1 MAQHGQGGLL
11 QQRLQ
16 ASRTPGVGATCQP
29 SQVPLEVPGRGQ
41 QANLELADRH
51 GAIRPAIAELG
62 AAASGQGPSLATTAL
77 KGIEQQTHHG
87 HQHQEAKQAAAA
99 ETEEGNQEG
108 EANAAAAI
116 AAPVATAIAAAVA
129 TPVAA
134 PAVAAGHGGCRA
146 EAAATDTA
154 AAGCPTGAGM
164 GQQEGEGQHG
174 YNQQAGPAPQQEGG
188 GTRQGALSR

>member
-11 QQRLQ
+11 QQCLQ
-16 ASRTPGVGATCQP
+16 ACRTPGVGATCQP

-41 QANLELADRH
+41 QTNLQLADRH
-51 GAIRPAIAELG
+51 GAIRPAIAQLG
-62 AAASGQGPSLATTAL
+62 AAASWQGPSLATTAL
-77 KGIEQQTHHG
+77 NGIEQQTHHG

-116 AAPVATAIAAAVA
+116 AAPVATAIAAATARA
-129 TPVAA
+129 T

-146 EAAATDTA
+146 ETAATDTA
-154 AAGCPTGAGM
+154 AAGRPTGAGM

-174 YNQQAGPAPQQEGG
+174 YNQQAGAAPQQEGG

>member
-1 MAQHGQGGLL
+1 MAQHGKGGFL

-16 ASRTPGVGATCQP
+16 ASRTPGVSATCEP

-41 QANLELADRH
+41 QTNLQLADRH

-77 KGIEQQTHHG
+77 NGIEQQTHHG

-116 AAPVATAIAAAVA
+116 AAPVATAIAAATAIA
-129 TPVAA
+129 T

-146 EAAATDTA
+146 ETAATDTA
-154 AAGCPTGAGM
+154 AAGRPTGAGM

-174 YNQQAGPAPQQEGG
+174 YNQQAGAAPQQEGG